1 MLEGEEE
8 EKLGRAMFE
17 GEEEEEE
24 LGRVML
30 EEEAGEDEELGRV
43 CWKGRRRKN

>member
-1 MLEGEEE
+1 MLEGEKE

-17 GEEEEEE
+17 GEEDEEE

-30 EEEAGEDEELGRV
+30 EGEEG
-43 CWKGRRRKN
+43 